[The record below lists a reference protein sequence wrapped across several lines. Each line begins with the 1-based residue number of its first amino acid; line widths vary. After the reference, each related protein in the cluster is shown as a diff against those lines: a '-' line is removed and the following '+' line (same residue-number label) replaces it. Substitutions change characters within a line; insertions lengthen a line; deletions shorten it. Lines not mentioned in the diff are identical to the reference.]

1 MEKPQECHLNA
12 VKRVLRYIKG
22 TVDHGV
28 LLPKKS
34 KSNTSVEVHGYTDS
48 DFSGDQD
55 EKKSTAG
62 YIFMIEG
69 ASISWSSKKQSIVA
83 LSSCEA
89 EYVAASYAACQAAWI
104 EMLLEELKIMEPKNI
119 KLFVDNKSAINLVNH
134 PVCHGRSKHIERRYH
149 FLRDQVN
156 KGKVEIR
163 YCKTEVQLAD
173 IFTKPLK
180 KVRFEE
186 LKGSIGMRSL
196 ENMN

>member
-1 MEKPQECHLNA
+1 MEKPQEGHLIA

-22 TVDHGV
+22 TIDHGV
-28 LLPKKS
+28 LLPRKS
-34 KSNTSVEVHGYTDS
+34 KGNTEIEVHGYTDS

-69 ASISWSSKKQSIVA
+69 APISWSSKKQSIVA

-104 EMLLEELKIMEPKNI
+104 EMLLEELRIMESKKI
-119 KLFVDNKSAINLVNH
+119 KLFVDNKSAINLANH
-134 PVCHGRSKHIERRYH
+134 PMSHGRSKHIERRYH

-156 KGKVEIR
+156 KGKLDLE

-173 IFTKPLK
+173 IFTKPLGRA
-180 KVRFEE
+180 RFDE
-186 LKGSIGMRSL
+186 LKRSIGMRSL